1 MTFPCPVVVAVESE
15 SGFDDLVAG
24 VEFFEPCLRGCNVV
38 FARTHAVVPIKR
50 DAPGLLA
57 ESSVVAYCDAA
68 GFGQQL
74 KWEVSRGG
82 ALFPH
87 LYAVLPLGAV
97 ERYWTVTK
105 QGDRF
110 AFPDTY

>member
-1 MTFPCPVVVAVESE
+1 MTQKIYKLLTLPQWDAFKRSESFIGAPIDKADGYIHFSAADQAVETANKHFA
-15 SGFDDLVAG
+15 GFD
-24 VEFFEPCLRGCNVV
+24 VV
-38 FARTHAVVPIKR
+38 ILAR
-50 DAPGLLA
+50 
-57 ESSVVAYCDAA
+57 CDAA

-87 LYAVLPLGAV
+87 LYAALPLGAV

-105 QGDRF
+105 KGDRF